1 MSAQAPSAEDPAVA
15 SKTTGQVAGSHTP
28 PTHFPE
34 GVRTC
39 HVEAKRILDLLAHGE
54 MELQGLLPGS
64 NYAFL
69 VTVRDADL
77 QGLAV
82 YKPQRGERP
91 LWDFPQGTL
100 CLREYA
106 AYLVSAALGWGFVPP
121 TVLRQGLH
129 GLGVVQLY
137 VAVDPEANYFTLR
150 DRYSHDFQRLAA
162 FDVLVN
168 NTDRKAG
175 HCLLGTDG
183 RIWSIDHGV
192 TFHAQP
198 KLRTVIWDFRGQP
211 IPADIL
217 ADLRA
222 FQQRLAQPK
231 DPLVVILGKLLSPQE
246 RRALRQRLKGL
257 LTRGTF
263 PQPAGDRPSIPW
275 PPV

>member
-1 MSAQAPSAEDPAVA
+1 VNGPAPADSEA
-15 SKTTGQVAGSHTP
+15 TG
-28 PTHFPE
+28 PT
-34 GVRTC
+34 
-39 HVEAKRILDLLAHGE
+39 VEVERILTLLAHGE
-54 MELQGLLPGS
+54 MELHGLLPGS
-64 NYAFL
+64 SNYTFL
-69 VTVRDADL
+69 VTIHNDTL

-91 LWDFPQGTL
+91 LWDFPQGSL

-121 TVLRQGLH
+121 TVLREGPY
-129 GLGVVQLY
+129 GVGVVQLY
-137 VAVDPEANYFTLR
+137 VDVDPEANYFTLR
-150 DRYSHDFQRLAA
+150 QHYSHDCQRLAA
-162 FDVLVN
+162 FDALIN

-175 HCLLGTDG
+175 HCLLGSDG

-211 IPADIL
+211 IPTDIL

-231 DPLVVILGKLLSPQE
+231 DHLVVVLGRLLSAQE
-246 RRALRQRLKGL
+246 MRALRNRLKTL
-257 LTRGTF
+257 LAQGTF
-263 PQPAGDRPSIPW
+263 PQPPDDWPSVPW

>member
-1 MSAQAPSAEDPAVA
+1 
-15 SKTTGQVAGSHTP
+15 
-28 PTHFPE
+28 
-34 GVRTC
+34 
-39 HVEAKRILDLLAHGE
+39 
-54 MELQGLLPGS
+54 MELHGLLPGS
-64 NYAFL
+64 SNYTFL
-69 VTVRDADL
+69 VTIRNDTL

-91 LWDFPQGTL
+91 LWDFPQGSL

-121 TVLRQGLH
+121 TVLREGPY
-129 GLGVVQLY
+129 GVGVVQLY
-137 VAVDPEANYFTLR
+137 VDVDPEANYFTLR
-150 DRYSHDFQRLAA
+150 QRYSHDCQRLAA
-162 FDVLVN
+162 FDALIN

-175 HCLLGTDG
+175 HCLLGSDG

-211 IPADIL
+211 IPTDIL

-231 DPLVVILGKLLSPQE
+231 DPLVVVLGQLLSAQE
-246 RRALRQRLKGL
+246 MRALRHRLKTL

-263 PQPAGDRPSIPW
+263 PQPPDDWPSVPW